1 MEFKEGNSVEVL
13 REQIGPYGSWYPGS
27 IIAVGDDYIIRYK
40 FLMDN
45 GRGELAVERVQEK
58 NTRPQPPHIKERKR
72 WVAGD
77 VAEVFDTHCW
87 RVGKVAKV
95 LRNGRLVIKFFGFI
109 QLKEFHVSSLRTHQV
124 WHENKWSVIVK
135 VRYHEQEA
143 NNSRHTT
150 SNQCWSL
157 VCSEPVEKLC
167 EETCSK
173 DQDEMRNLKKKSHAF
188 GSQPESKNLILGER
202 NKKRTSNHAAEG
214 CKRSLIRNHSLF
226 RQVGNS
232 NFHQVGLD
240 NNIKPEK
247 ETNFWLHSSVQP
259 AEDSN
264 QCSVASCSLNETS
277 DFTSGS
283 CHKLIEKISHSSD
296 AESSSFPSLSSKRKT
311 LLPSFG
317 RKLEVDIHNLELKA
331 YKSTVLALY
340 ASGPLSWEQESMLTN
355 LRLSLHISN
364 DEHLLQLRHLL
375 AAQVL

>member
-1 MEFKEGNSVEVL
+1 MEW
-13 REQIGPYGSWYPGS
+13 Q
-27 IIAVGDDYIIRYK
+27 
-40 FLMDN
+40 
-45 GRGELAVERVQEK
+45 
-58 NTRPQPPHIKERKR
+58 
-72 WVAGD
+72 
-77 VAEVFDTHCW
+77 C
-87 RVGKVAKV
+87 KV

-124 WHENKWSVIVK
+124 WHENKWSVMVNL
-135 VRYHEQEA
+135 RNHEQEA

-173 DQDEMRNLKKKSHAF
+173 DQDEMSNLKKKSHAF

-202 NKKRTSNHAAEG
+202 NKKRASNHVAEG
-214 CKRSLIRNHSLF
+214 CKRALIRNHSLF
-226 RQVGNS
+226 RQV
-232 NFHQVGLD
+232 
-240 NNIKPEK
+240 
-247 ETNFWLHSSVQP
+247 
-259 AEDSN
+259 DSN
-264 QCSVASCSLNETS
+264 QCSIASCSLNETS

-355 LRLSLHISN
+355 LRLSVHISN
-364 DEHLLQLRHLL
+364 DERLLQLRQLL